1 MDSSIH
7 GQIKYLSLSQK
18 LTTRQI
24 SEQLHVSRKLVTKVL
39 KEETTY
45 LCYRLRVEYL
55 GQEHQGNTS
64 ALKGWY
70 REIQINGDRTLN
82 ELNDFIQH
90 VLGWDNTHL
99 YSFTVHDK
107 LYSYLGQDDSSVV
120 EVVEDVFEN
129 HCSTKIHLHLLGL
142 CENDQFVYN
151 TDFGDDHIF
160 LLTVT
165 GTGPTTNKNC
175 PPMVIG
181 TMGKDLMQYEP
192 QDSDVE
198 IASKVPY
205 IQFYGRRINSP
216 LSKALKFR
224 PNESFKVDFIAGKDK
239 ETLDKWRRSK
249 EKRRWEVAVSILES
263 RSMSPEEISNK
274 IERPVRQIREWIL
287 AFNYYG
293 MEGLWQAITRKSRS
307 DKDARSE
314 RVELRKKR
322 LIEIIH
328 HKPKYYDVNRSSWNL
343 QSLAKVYREQFS
355 EKVSS
360 QSISRYLREAKFAI
374 KKARRVLTSPDPDY
388 REKVDNLLTILHSLG
403 PDELLFFIDELGPLK
418 VRKYG
423 GRIYA
428 KVNEVPT
435 YPQNQV
441 GKGSVSLA
449 GALSATT
456 NQVTWKYIRS
466 KDSESMISLVE
477 ILYNQYY
484 SKKKLYVTW
493 DCASWHSSDA
503 LVSWLELFN
512 AETEGLGE
520 GPIVEFIPLPTSS
533 QFLDVIESVFS
544 AMKKSVIHNSD
555 YQSETE
561 MKLSISQHFRER
573 NEYFKENPKRVGKK
587 IWEIDFFQD
596 RDTIRSGTYREW

>member
-1 MDSSIH
+1 MDKTILE
-7 GQIKYLSLSQK
+7 QIIYLFRSQEF
-18 LTTRQI
+18 TARQI
-24 SEQLHVSRKLVTKVL
+24 AEQLHINRKMVAKILR
-39 KEETTY
+39 KETICQ
-45 LCYRLRVEYL
+45 CYRIRIEYL
-55 GQEHQGNTS
+55 GEGQGDVS
-64 ALKGWY
+64 PLKRWY
-70 REIQINGDRTLN
+70 REIQIKGDRTLN

-129 HCSTKIHLHLLGL
+129 HCSTKIPLHLLGL
-142 CENDQFVYN
+142 RENDQFAYN

-165 GTGPTTNKNC
+165 GIEQTTNKNC
-175 PPMVIG
+175 LPAVIG
-181 TMGKDLMQYEP
+181 TMGKDLTQYES

-198 IASKVPY
+198 IVPGPEY
-205 IQFYGRRINSP
+205 TGPYGRRINSP
-216 LSKALKFR
+216 ISKALKFR
-224 PNESFKVDFIAGKDK
+224 PNESFKVDFVAGKDK

-249 EKRRWEVAVSILES
+249 EKRQWEVAVSILES
-263 RSMSPEEISNK
+263 RSISPEDISNK

-293 MEGLWQAITRKSRS
+293 MEGLRQAITRKSRS

-322 LIEIIH
+322 LVEIIH
-328 HKPKYYDVNRSSWNL
+328 HKPKYYGINRSAWNL
-343 QSLAKVYREQFS
+343 QSLAKVYSEQFS

-360 QSISRYLREAKFAI
+360 QSVSRYLRKAKFAI

-403 PDELLFFIDELGPLK
+403 PGELLFFIDELGPLK

-423 GRIYA
+423 GRIYT

-503 LVSWLELFN
+503 LVSWLEMFN
-512 AETEGLGE
+512 AETERLGE

>member
-1 MDSSIH
+1 MSSDGTTHTSIAL
-7 GQIKYLSLSQK
+7 LSMAS
-18 LTTRQI
+18 
-24 SEQLHVSRKLVTKVL
+24 V
-39 KEETTY
+39 Y
-45 LCYRLRVEYL
+45 AYL
-55 GQEHQGNTS
+55 GE
-64 ALKGWY
+64 
-70 REIQINGDRTLN
+70 
-82 ELNDFIQH
+82 
-90 VLGWDNTHL
+90 
-99 YSFTVHDK
+99 
-107 LYSYLGQDDSSVV
+107 DDSSVV

-129 HCSTKIHLHLLGL
+129 HCSTKIPLHLLGL
-142 CENDQFVYN
+142 CESDEFVYN
-151 TDFGDDHIF
+151 TDFGDDHFF
-160 LLTVT
+160 LMIVK
-165 GTGPTTNKNC
+165 GIGATTNKNC
-175 PPMVIG
+175 FPMVLG
-181 TMGKDLMQYEP
+181 TMGKNLIQYEP
-192 QDSDVE
+192 QDSDDE
-198 IASKVPY
+198 TASRTEY
-205 IQFYGRRINSP
+205 TEAYGRRINSS
-216 LSKALKFR
+216 LSKPLKFR
-224 PNESFKVDFIAGKDK
+224 PNESFKVDSIAGKDK
-239 ETLDKWRRSK
+239 GTLDKWRRSK

-274 IERPVRQIREWIL
+274 IEKPVRQIREWIL

-293 MEGLWQAITRKSRS
+293 MEGLCQAITRKSRS
-307 DKDARSE
+307 DKDTRSE
-314 RVELRKKR
+314 RVELRKQR

-328 HKPKYYDVNRSSWNL
+328 HKPKYYDVNRSGWNL
-343 QSLAKVYREQFS
+343 QSLAKVYTKQFS

-360 QSISRYLREAKFAI
+360 QSVSRYLRKAKFAI

-388 REKVDNLLTILHSLG
+388 REKVDNLLTTLHSLG
-403 PDELLFFIDELGPLK
+403 PNELLFFIDELGPLK

-428 KVNEVPT
+428 KANEVPT

-512 AETEGLGE
+512 AETQRLVE

-544 AMKKSVIHNSD
+544 AMKKSLIHNSD

-573 NEYFKENPKRVGKK
+573 NEYFKGNPKRVGKK

>member
-1 MDSSIH
+1 VKNTIH
-7 GQIKYLSLSQK
+7 EQIIYLSRSQK
-18 LTTRQI
+18 LTARQI
-24 SEQLHVSRKLVTKVL
+24 AEQLHVSRKLVTKVL
-39 KEETTY
+39 REETIC
-45 LCYRLRVEYL
+45 LRYRLRVEYL
-55 GQEHQGNTS
+55 GEGHQGNTS
-64 ALKGWY
+64 PLKGWY
-70 REIQINGDRTLN
+70 REIQIKGDRTLN

-99 YSFTVHDK
+99 YSFAVHGK
-107 LYSYLGQDDSSVV
+107 VHAYLGQDNGSVV
-120 EVVEDVFEN
+120 EVVEDVFDN
-129 HCSTKIHLHLLGL
+129 HCSTKIPLHLLGP
-142 CENDQFVYN
+142 CENDQIVYH
-151 TDFGDDHIF
+151 TDFGDEHIF

-165 GTGPTTNKNC
+165 GVETTTDKNC
-175 PPMVIG
+175 LPMVIG
-181 TMGKDLMQYEP
+181 TMGKDLIQYEP
-192 QDSDVE
+192 QDSDGE
-198 IASKVPY
+198 IASRTEYMEPGGK
-205 IQFYGRRINSP
+205 QINPS
-216 LSKALKFR
+216 LSTALKFR
-224 PNESFKVDFIAGKDK
+224 PNEIFKVDFIAGKDK
-239 ETLDKWRRSK
+239 DTLDKWRRSK
-249 EKRRWEVAVSILES
+249 DKRRWEVAVSILEN
-263 RSMSPEEISNK
+263 RSMSLEEISNK
-274 IERPVRQIREWIL
+274 IERPVRQVREWIL

-293 MEGLWQAITRKSRS
+293 MEGMWQAITRKDR

-314 RVELRKKR
+314 RMEQRKKR

-328 HKPKYYDVNRSSWNL
+328 HKPKFYDVNRSGWNL
-343 QSLAKVYREQFS
+343 QSLAKVYSEQFG

-360 QSISRYLREAKFAI
+360 QSVSRYLREAKFAI

-388 REKVDNLLTILHSLG
+388 REKVDNLLTTLHSLG

-428 KVNEVPT
+428 EVNEAPT

-466 KDSESMISLVE
+466 KDSRSMISLVE

-512 AETEGLGE
+512 AETERLRE
-520 GPIVEFIPLPTSS
+520 GPIIEFIPLPTSS

-544 AMKKSVIHNSD
+544 AMKRCIIHNSD

-596 RDTIRSGTYREW
+596 RDTIKSGTYREW

>member
-1 MDSSIH
+1 MTKTILE
-7 GQIKYLSLSQK
+7 QIIYLFRSQK
-18 LTTRQI
+18 FTAHQI
-24 SEQLHVSRKLVTKVL
+24 AEALHINRKMVAKILR
-39 KEETTY
+39 EETICQ
-45 LCYRLRVEYL
+45 CYRLRVEYL
-55 GQEHQGNTS
+55 GKGQGDTS
-64 ALKGWY
+64 PLGGWY
-70 REIQINGDRTLN
+70 REIQIKGDRALN
-82 ELNDFIQH
+82 ELNDFIQYL
-90 VLGWDNTHL
+90 LGWDNTHL

-107 LYSYLGQDDSSVV
+107 LYSYLGQDDSSIV
-120 EVVEDVFEN
+120 EVVEDVFDN
-129 HCSTKIHLHLLGL
+129 HCSTKIPLHLLGL
-142 CENDQFVYN
+142 CENDQFIYN

-165 GTGPTTNKNC
+165 GIEPTANKNC
-175 PPMVIG
+175 LP
-181 TMGKDLMQYEP
+181 MGKDLMQYEP
-192 QDSDVE
+192 QDSGVE
-198 IASKVPY
+198 VTPGPEYTEPY
-205 IQFYGRRINSP
+205 EREINFP
-216 LSKALKFR
+216 LSKALKFQ

-249 EKRRWEVAVSILES
+249 EKRQWEVAVSILES

-274 IERPVRQIREWIL
+274 IERPVSQIREWIL

-293 MEGLWQAITRKSRS
+293 MEGLSQAITRKSRS

-314 RVELRKKR
+314 RLELRKKR

-328 HKPKYYDVNRSSWNL
+328 HKPKYYDVNRSGWNL
-343 QSLAKVYREQFS
+343 ESLAKVYSEQFS

-360 QSISRYLREAKFAI
+360 QSVSRYLRKAKFAI

-428 KVNEVPT
+428 KINEVPT

-512 AETEGLGE
+512 AETERRGE
-520 GPIVEFIPLPTSS
+520 GPTIEFIPLPTSS

-555 YQSETE
+555 YHSETE

-573 NEYFKENPKRVGKK
+573 NQYFKENPKRVGKK

>member
-1 MDSSIH
+1 
-7 GQIKYLSLSQK
+7 
-18 LTTRQI
+18 
-24 SEQLHVSRKLVTKVL
+24 
-39 KEETTY
+39 
-45 LCYRLRVEYL
+45 
-55 GQEHQGNTS
+55 
-64 ALKGWY
+64 LKGWY
-70 REIQINGDRTLN
+70 REIQIKGYRTLN

-129 HCSTKIHLHLLGL
+129 HCSTKIPLHFLGL

-160 LLTVT
+160 LLRVT
-165 GTGPTTNKNC
+165 GVGPTTNNNC
-175 PPMVIG
+175 LPMVIR
-181 TMGKDLMQYEP
+181 TMGKDLIQYQP
-192 QDSDVE
+192 QDSDE
-198 IASKVPY
+198 D
-205 IQFYGRRINSP
+205 F
-216 LSKALKFR
+216 LSKTEYMEPDREQIKSSFSTPLTFR
-224 PNESFKVDFIAGKDK
+224 PNESFKVDFITSKDK
-239 ETLDKWRRSK
+239 DTLNKWRRSK
-249 EKRRWEVAVSILES
+249 DKRRWEVAVSILES
-263 RSMSPEEISNK
+263 RSMPLESISNK
-274 IERPVRQIREWIL
+274 IERPIKQVREWIL

-293 MEGLWQAITRKSRS
+293 MEGLWQAITRKKRN
-307 DKDARSE
+307 DKDVRSE
-314 RVELRKKR
+314 KMELRKKR

-328 HKPKYYDVNRSSWNL
+328 HKPKYYGVNRSSWNL
-343 QSLAKVYREQFS
+343 LSLAKVYNEQYD
-355 EKVSS
+355 EKISYQLVSRS
-360 QSISRYLREAKFAI
+360 LRRAKYTI
-374 KKARRVLTSPDPDY
+374 KKARKVLTSPDPDY
-388 REKVDNLLTILHSLG
+388 REKVDNLLTTLHSLG

-435 YPQNQV
+435 YSQNQA
-441 GKGSVSLA
+441 GNGSVSLA

-493 DCASWHSSDA
+493 DCASWHSSDT
-503 LVSWLELFN
+503 LVSWLESFN
-512 AETEGLGE
+512 AETERLRE
-520 GPIVEFIPLPTSS
+520 GPIIEFIPLPTSS

-544 AMKKSVIHNSD
+544 AMKKSIIHNSD
-555 YQSETE
+555 YRSETE

-596 RDTIRSGTYREW
+596 RDSIKSGTYREW